1 MRIAAEV
8 KERGEADDFARD
20 CHFAGARLW
29 LASGFR
35 IATFIGRSMSFTT
48 NDPDIRIAA
57 ERARHLS
64 LLMTRWPSVTG
75 SPDGADF
82 SRNLV
87 AHLAGTPYFQ
97 ANPDRLFTVES
108 HGTPVTHSVA
118 ALVRGRGRRT
128 VVLAGHFDTV
138 SIANYGAL
146 APLAC
151 DPEPLTEALVKE
163 LRERPL
169 TAPEARALEDFES
182 GDFIAGRGLLDM
194 KSGLAAGIA
203 VLERFAGLDIRDG
216 NILFVATPDEENR
229 SRGMRSLRD
238 ALPDIAH
245 RLDLDIVG
253 GINLDASSCERDGEE
268 GRAVY
273 LGSIGKFAPFAFVLG
288 RPTHAGYPFNGTSA
302 HRISAEIIRAMD
314 TVPDLSDEA
323 FGERSPPPVCLEAR
337 DIRDGYDVTT
347 PDRVWLSFNWLTHRR
362 TAGAVLAD
370 FQAVVD
376 RALEA
381 ALETQDTHAAT
392 YHGRDLGSTMGV
404 VLTYSEVLER
414 VAARGGSSAMDRLA
428 ALDRSLSDG
437 NDPLKVSREIVAAA
451 ATAAGIE
458 GPAVIIGFGSLHYP
472 LVHLHHAGAP
482 ATELQARIEAV
493 MQDCARRHGTSIKF
507 KQIFAGISDMSFF
520 GHRPEKGESGLLAA
534 NTPSAAFT
542 DRAAGD
548 LLSFPT
554 VNIGPWGRDYHQK
567 WERVHAPYTF
577 EVLPDLVYE
586 TARAWLQM
594 ES

>member
-1 MRIAAEV
+1 MSKT
-8 KERGEADDFARD
+8 KETAL
-20 CHFAGARLW
+20 RL
-29 LASGFR
+29 S
-35 IATFIGRSMSFTT
+35 
-48 NDPDIRIAA
+48 A
-57 ERARHLS
+57 ERSRNLS
-64 LLMTRWPSVTG
+64 LRMTRWPSVTG
-75 SPDGADF
+75 SPDEAAF
-82 SRNLV
+82 SEKLR
-87 AHLAGTPYFQ
+87 AHLAQTPCFQ
-97 ANPDRLFTVES
+97 RHPEHLFTVDS
-108 HGTPVTHSVA
+108 HGEPLTRSVV
-118 ALVRGRGRRT
+118 ALARGRGRRT

-151 DPEPLTEALVKE
+151 EPEPLTEALLNE
-163 LRERPL
+163 LRGRPL
-169 TAPEARALEDFES
+169 NGAEQKALEDFES

-203 VLERFAGLDIRDG
+203 VLERFAALDAPQG

-238 ALPDIAH
+238 ALPAIT
-245 RLDLDIVG
+245 RRFDLDIVG

-273 LGSIGKFAPFAFVLG
+273 LGSIGKFAPFAFVIG

-302 HRISAEIIRAMD
+302 HRISAEIVRAMD
-314 TVPDLSDEA
+314 TVPELSDEA

-362 TAGAVLAD
+362 GAGDILGEFKALVSGALKTALATQDAHAARYRGRDTGKTEGQVLAYAD
-370 FQAVVD
+370 LVA
-376 RALEA
+376 RLKGTEALA
-381 ALETQDTHAAT
+381 RLE
-392 YHGRDLGSTMGV
+392 
-404 VLTYSEVLER
+404 
-414 VAARGGSSAMDRLA
+414 
-428 ALDRSLSDG
+428 ALDRSLSG
-437 NDPLKVSREIVAAA
+437 NTDPLKVSREIVAAA
-451 ATAAGIE
+451 ASEAGIE
-458 GPAVIIGFGSLHYP
+458 GPAVIVGFGSLHYP
-472 LVHLHHAGAP
+472 LVHLEQSPAGRAMRDR
-482 ATELQARIEAV
+482 LRGV
-493 MQDCARRHGTSIKF
+493 MEETAARHGASIKF

-520 GHRPEKGESGLLAA
+520 GHRPEAGETGLLKA

-542 DRAAGD
+542 DDAPDG

-577 EVLPDLVYE
+577 GVLPDLVF
-586 TARAWLQM
+586 
-594 ES
+594 ESALACLAD

>member
-1 MRIAAEV
+1 MSNTTDPALETST
-8 KERGEADDFARD
+8 ERTRD
-20 CHFAGARLW
+20 
-29 LASGFR
+29 
-35 IATFIGRSMSFTT
+35 
-48 NDPDIRIAA
+48 
-57 ERARHLS
+57 LS
-64 LLMTRWPSVTG
+64 LRMTRWPSVTG
-75 SPDGADF
+75 SPDEADF
-82 SRNLV
+82 SRKLR
-87 AHLAGTPYFQ
+87 AHLAETPYFQ
-97 ANPDRLFTVES
+97 RHPDQLVTIDS
-108 HGTPVTHSVA
+108 HGEPMTQNVV

-138 SIANYGAL
+138 SIANYGTL

-151 DPEPLTEALVKE
+151 EPEPLAQALLEE
-163 LRERPL
+163 LRSRPL
-169 TAPEARALEDFES
+169 NSAEAKALDDLES

-203 VLERFAGLDIRDG
+203 VLERFAGLGEPEG

-229 SRGMRSLRD
+229 SRGMRSLRN
-238 ALPDIAH
+238 ALPEIA
-245 RLDLDIVG
+245 RRFDLDIVG

-273 LGSIGKFAPFAFVLG
+273 LGSIGKFAPFAFVIG

-314 TVPDLSDEA
+314 TVPDLSDAA

-347 PDRVWLSFNWLTHRR
+347 PDRVWLSFNWLTHSR
-362 TAGAVLAD
+362 TATAILGDFRAIVTGAL
-370 FQAVVD
+370 QT
-376 RALEA
+376 
-381 ALETQDTHAAT
+381 ALETQDAHQAR
-392 YHGRDLGSTMGV
+392 YRGRTGSKTQGT
-404 VLTYSEVLER
+404 VLTYAELLARLKERGNVEALARLE
-414 VAARGGSSAMDRLA
+414 
-428 ALDRSLSDG
+428 ALDRSLSG
-437 NDPLKVSREIVAAA
+437 GTDPLKVSREIVAAA
-451 ATAAGIE
+451 ATEAGIE

-472 LVHLHHAGAP
+472 LVHLERSNGGAM
-482 ATELQARIEAV
+482 QARLQRV
-493 MQDCARRHGTSIKF
+493 MQDAASRHGTTIKF

-520 GHRPEKGESGLLAA
+520 GHRPDVGETGLIAA

-542 DRAAGD
+542 DAAPDG

-577 EVLPDLVYE
+577 EVLPDLVF
-586 TARAWLQM
+586 
-594 ES
+594 ESALACLAE

>member
-1 MRIAAEV
+1 M
-8 KERGEADDFARD
+8 
-20 CHFAGARLW
+20 
-29 LASGFR
+29 
-35 IATFIGRSMSFTT
+35 T
-48 NDPDIRIAA
+48 NDTAHAIAI
-57 ERARHLS
+57 ERTRALS

-75 SPDGADF
+75 SPDEADF
-82 SRNLV
+82 SQKLR
-87 AHLAGTPYFQ
+87 AHLAETPYFSRHPEQ
-97 ANPDRLFTVES
+97 LFTVDS
-108 HGTPVTHSVA
+108 HGEPLTRSVG
-118 ALVRGRGRRT
+118 ALVRGSGRRT

-138 SIANYGAL
+138 SIANYGTL

-163 LRERPL
+163 LESRPL
-169 TAPEARALEDFES
+169 NAAETKALKDFKS

-203 VLERFAGLDIRDG
+203 ALERFARLEIKEG

-229 SRGMRSLRD
+229 SRGMRSLRN
-238 ALPDIAH
+238 ALPEIS
-245 RLDLDIVG
+245 RRFDLDIVG

-273 LGSIGKFAPFAFVLG
+273 LGSIGKFAPFAFVIG

-302 HRISAEIIRAMD
+302 HRISAEIVRAMD
-314 TVPDLSDEA
+314 TVPELSDEA

-362 TAGAVLAD
+362 SARDIIGD
-370 FQAVVD
+370 FRTLVSG
-376 RALEA
+376 ALEI
-381 ALETQDTHAAT
+381 ALRTQDAHAAR
-392 YHGRDLGSTMGV
+392 YRGRDAGRTDGL
-404 VLTYSEVLER
+404 VLDYAELQER
-414 VAARGGSSAMDRLA
+414 VTARGGNA
-428 ALDRSLSDG
+428 ALARLKALDASLAGST
-437 NDPLKVSREIVAAA
+437 DPLKVSREIVSAAV
-451 ATAAGIE
+451 TEAGIE

-472 LVHLHHAGAP
+472 LVHLDQSEAGRRM
-482 ATELQARIEAV
+482 QARLQPVMEEA
-493 MQDCARRHGTSIKF
+493 AARHGTSIKF

-520 GHRPEKGESGLLAA
+520 GHRPEAGETGLLAA

-542 DRAAGD
+542 DDAPNG
-548 LLSFPT
+548 LITFPT

-577 EVLPDLVYE
+577 GVLPDLVF
-586 TARAWLQM
+586 
-594 ES
+594 ESALACLEE

>member
-1 MRIAAEV
+1 MTTENTIQIAA
-8 KERGEADDFARD
+8 AR
-20 CHFAGARLW
+20 AK
-29 LASGFR
+29 
-35 IATFIGRSMSFTT
+35 
-48 NDPDIRIAA
+48 N
-57 ERARHLS
+57 LS

-75 SPDGADF
+75 SPDEAAF
-82 SRNLV
+82 SERLR
-87 AHLAGTPYFQ
+87 AHLAETPYFT
-97 ANPDRLFTVES
+97 NHPDQLVTVDS
-108 HGTPVTHSVA
+108 HGEPLTQNVV

-138 SIANYGAL
+138 SIANYGTL

-151 DPEPLTEALVKE
+151 DPEPLTEALLQE
-163 LRERPL
+163 LRDRPL
-169 TAPEARALEDFES
+169 NSAEAKALQDFES

-203 VLERFAGLDIRDG
+203 ALERFAGLEAPEG

-229 SRGMRSLRD
+229 SRGMRSLRN
-238 ALPDIAH
+238 ALPEIA
-245 RLDLDIVG
+245 RRFDLDIVG

-268 GRAVY
+268 GRAAY
-273 LGSIGKFAPFAFVLG
+273 LGSIGKFAPFAFVIG

-302 HRISAEIIRAMD
+302 HRISAEIVRAMD
-314 TVPDLSDEA
+314 TVPELSDEA

-362 TAGAVLAD
+362 SPAD
-370 FQAVVD
+370 IMGDF
-376 RALEA
+376 RAIVTDALNA
-381 ALETQDTHAAT
+381 ALETQDAHQARYRGRPAAKT
-392 YHGRDLGSTMGV
+392 EGV
-404 VLTYSEVLER
+404 VLTYAELLER
-414 VAARGGSSAMDRLA
+414 LKARGGDALDRLA
-428 ALDRSLSDG
+428 ALDRSLSG
-437 NDPLKVSREIVAAA
+437 STDPLKVSRDIVAAA
-451 ATAAGIE
+451 ATEAGIE

-472 LVHLHHAGAP
+472 LVHLEHAGA
-482 ATELQARIEAV
+482 TGRILRDRLAAV
-493 MQDCARRHGTSIKF
+493 MAATAARHGTSIKF

-520 GHRPEKGESGLLAA
+520 GHRPAAGETGLLAA

-542 DRAAGD
+542 DNAPDG

-577 EVLPDLVYE
+577 EVLPDLVFE
-586 TARAWLQM
+586 STLAWLA
-594 ES
+594 E

>member
-1 MRIAAEV
+1 MTNDTAHA
-8 KERGEADDFARD
+8 
-20 CHFAGARLW
+20 
-29 LASGFR
+29 
-35 IATFIGRSMSFTT
+35 IAT
-48 NDPDIRIAA
+48 
-57 ERARHLS
+57 ERTRAIS

-75 SPDGADF
+75 SPDEADF
-82 SRNLV
+82 SQKLR
-87 AHLAGTPYFQ
+87 AHLAETPYFSRHPEQ
-97 ANPDRLFTVES
+97 LFTVDS
-108 HGTPVTHSVA
+108 HGEPLTRSVG
-118 ALVRGRGRRT
+118 ALVRGSGRRT

-138 SIANYGAL
+138 SIANYGTL

-163 LRERPL
+163 LETRPL
-169 TAPEARALEDFES
+169 NAAETKALKDFKS

-203 VLERFAGLDIRDG
+203 ALERFAGLEIKEG

-229 SRGMRSLRD
+229 SRGMRSLRN
-238 ALPDIAH
+238 ALPEIS
-245 RLDLDIVG
+245 RRFDLDIVG

-273 LGSIGKFAPFAFVLG
+273 LGSIGKFAPFAFVIG

-302 HRISAEIIRAMD
+302 HRISAEIVRAVD
-314 TVPDLSDEA
+314 TVPELSDEA

-362 TAGAVLAD
+362 SARDIIGD
-370 FQAVVD
+370 FRTLVSG
-376 RALEA
+376 ALEI
-381 ALETQDTHAAT
+381 ALRTQDSHAAR
-392 YHGRDLGSTMGV
+392 YRGRDAGRTDGL
-404 VLTYSEVLER
+404 VLDYAELQER
-414 VAARGGSSAMDRLA
+414 VTARGGSA
-428 ALDRSLSDG
+428 ALARLKALDASLAGST
-437 NDPLKVSREIVAAA
+437 DPLKVSREIVSAAV
-451 ATAAGIE
+451 TEAGIE

-472 LVHLHHAGAP
+472 LVHLDQSEAGRRM
-482 ATELQARIEAV
+482 QARLQPVMEEA
-493 MQDCARRHGTSIKF
+493 AARHGTSIKF

-520 GHRPEKGESGLLAA
+520 GHRPEAGETGLLAA

-542 DRAAGD
+542 DDAPDG
-548 LLSFPT
+548 LITFPT

-577 EVLPDLVYE
+577 GVLPDLVF
-586 TARAWLQM
+586 
-594 ES
+594 ESVLACLEE